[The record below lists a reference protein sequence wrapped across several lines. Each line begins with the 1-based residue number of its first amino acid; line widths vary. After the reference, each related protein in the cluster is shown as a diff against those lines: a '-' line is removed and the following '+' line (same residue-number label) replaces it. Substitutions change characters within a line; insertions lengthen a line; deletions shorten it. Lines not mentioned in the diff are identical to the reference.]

1 MSRWVKIAK
10 ESDLNGDVTVF
21 DINGKAVALFRLE
34 DGYYAIDDTCSH
46 EEAFLSEGEIEDGKV
61 ECPLHGAEFDLK
73 TGEALTLPATK
84 PVTVFTTEIDG
95 DSLVIKE
102 NLDA

>member
-1 MSRWVKIAK
+1 MSMNTIKLSEFENTPVATI
-10 ESDLNGDVTVF
+10 
-21 DINGKAVALFRLE
+21 DINGTAVAVFKVG
-34 DGYYAIDDTCSH
+34 DDYYAIQNMCSH
-46 EEAFLSEGEIEDGKV
+46 SEANLADGEVYDCKV

-84 PVTVFTTEIDG
+84 PVTVFTTKVDG

>member
-1 MSRWVKIAK
+1 MNTIKLSEFEDNPVAKI
-10 ESDLNGDVTVF
+10 
-21 DINGKAVALFRLE
+21 DINGTTVAVFKVDE
-34 DGYYAIDDTCSH
+34 DFYAIQNMCSH
-46 EEAFLSEGEIEDGKV
+46 SEADLADGEVYDRKV

-84 PVTVFTTEIDG
+84 PVTVFTTEVDG
-95 DSLVIKE
+95 DSLVVRE

>member
-1 MSRWVKIAK
+1 MNTIKLSEFEDNPVVKI
-10 ESDLNGDVTVF
+10 
-21 DINGKAVALFRLE
+21 DINDITVAVFKVDE
-34 DGYYAIDDTCSH
+34 DYYAIQNMCSH
-46 EEAFLSEGEIEDGKV
+46 SEADLADGEVYDFKV

-84 PVTVFTTEIDG
+84 SVTVFTTQVDG

>member
-1 MSRWVKIAK
+1 MSMNTIKLSEFENTSVAKI
-10 ESDLNGDVTVF
+10 
-21 DINGKAVALFRLE
+21 DINGTTVAVFKVDE
-34 DGYYAIDDTCSH
+34 DYYAIQNMCSH
-46 EEAFLSEGEIEDGKV
+46 SEADLADGEVYDYKV

-84 PVTVFTTEIDG
+84 PVTVFTTEVDG

-102 NLDA
+102 NSDA